1 MRTVERRS
9 CSAISPN
16 PGMARLALSA
26 MLVRS
31 VRAFANNN
39 AGFLE
44 RAAANEFQRKRFAD
58 GIRAKLPVDVFE
70 PRDGVAGERDKNVA
84 DDNSGLVRWPFR
96 FDFEDDG
103 GGFVV
108 ALQRFSERIRQTH
121 RLQADAQVAA

>member
-16 PGMARLALSA
+16 PGMAPLALSA
-26 MLVRS
+26 MLIRS
-31 VRAFANNN
+31 VRAFANYN

-44 RAAANEFQRKRFAD
+44 RAAANEFQRKGLAD
-58 GIRAKLPVDVFE
+58 GFCAKLPVNILE
-70 PRDGVAGERDKNVA
+70 PRDGVARERDKNVA
-84 DDNSGLVRWPFR
+84 DDNPSFMRWPFR

-108 ALQRFSERIRQTH
+108 ALQRF
-121 RLQADAQVAA
+121 